1 MDLGLMS
8 GKETPWGMR
17 SKLACSFWLSRTR
30 LRSMSSPTL
39 KRTMARLS
47 PSREVE

>member
-8 GKETPWGMR
+8 GEETPCGMR
-17 SKLACSFWLSRTR
+17 SKFDCSFWFSFTR
-30 LRSMSSPTL
+30 LFSTSSPTL

-47 PSREVE
+47 PGREVE